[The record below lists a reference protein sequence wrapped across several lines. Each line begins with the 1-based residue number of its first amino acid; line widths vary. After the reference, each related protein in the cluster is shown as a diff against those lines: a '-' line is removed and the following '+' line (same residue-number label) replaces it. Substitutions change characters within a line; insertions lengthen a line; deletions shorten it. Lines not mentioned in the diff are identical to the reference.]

1 VDDNIGKHAQQLMPN
16 KDPGDSAKTCLH
28 ALAPRVSCVA
38 SHASQLRA
46 FAQIEV
52 FYELNSAAIQGAA
65 RAADDAYA
73 PGGADD
79 GGGGQT
85 AEGGVFRTQ
94 EDRAMLIAMMLHCAD
109 ISNATKPRPIAE
121 RYRLAPGF
129 RPGAWHERVIDFQVA
144 RTHDVV
150 TTLHFA
156 DTLKSIKPR
165 PNAK

>member
-1 VDDNIGKHAQQLMPN
+1 MLASIGA
-16 KDPGDSAKTCLH
+16 
-28 ALAPRVSCVA
+28 A
-38 SHASQLRA
+38 SGSRLIMRHNVGPP
-46 FAQIEV
+46 AQIEV

-65 RAADDAYA
+65 RAADDEYA

-121 RYRLAPGF
+121 R
-129 RPGAWHERVIDFQVA
+129 
-144 RTHDVV
+144 
-150 TTLHFA
+150 
-156 DTLKSIKPR
+156 
-165 PNAK
+165 